1 MSEVK
6 RERLFPGLAG
16 GGGGAGLG
24 GGWGGGGGGVGGEGG
39 GGGRT
44 WWAAIGAFNCR
55 TQEQNKQCSGFGMSY
70 DTSIWLFLWLLIAQL
85 MQHMFDL

>member
-1 MSEVK
+1 MRLLTAPGVVDEGRGCLK
-6 RERLFPGLAG
+6 LRER
-16 GGGGAGLG
+16 
-24 GGWGGGGGGVGGEGG
+24 
-39 GGGRT
+39 GGRT